1 MRPPAMFSLFGVN
14 HLAQSPPLPQRE
26 DACHMCPEASA
37 VYRHLAMRVEVKLDP
52 DPASV
57 REARV
62 FVETNLR
69 GFGFPE
75 SVDIGVLIMSE
86 LATNALRYAADAPF
100 LVVVGVDSEHN
111 PVIEVHD
118 SSLNEPE
125 LLPADCVSEGERGLH
140 VVDALCE
147 VWTCVPSGSGK
158 AIAVTLDPQGSIR
171 DRSAKSSELKDDRN
185 VCDDDAI

>member
-1 MRPPAMFSLFGVN
+1 
-14 HLAQSPPLPQRE
+14 
-26 DACHMCPEASA
+26 MCPDPSVACPYLAISA
-37 VYRHLAMRVEVKLDP
+37 EVKLDP

-75 SVDIGVLIMSE
+75 SADNGVLIVSE
-86 LATNALRYAADAPF
+86 LATNALRYVPDSPF
-100 LVVVGVDSEHN
+100 LVAVRVDSEHN

-118 SSLNEPE
+118 SSLELPE
-125 LLPADCVSEGERGLH
+125 LLPADFVSEVGRGLH
-140 VVDALCE
+140 IVDALCE
-147 VWTCVPSGSGK
+147 AWTCVPSGSGK
-158 AIAVTLDPQGSIR
+158 AIAVRLDPQGLIR
-171 DRSAKSSELKDDRN
+171 DRSARSSDSKDDRN